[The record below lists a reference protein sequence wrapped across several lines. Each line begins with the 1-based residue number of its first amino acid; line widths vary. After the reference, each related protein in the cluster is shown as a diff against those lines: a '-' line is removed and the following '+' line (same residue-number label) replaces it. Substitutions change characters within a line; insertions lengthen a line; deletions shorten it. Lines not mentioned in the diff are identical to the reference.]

1 MSKWGSRI
9 FAATIG
15 LLALAV
21 GATLA
26 LRHIAPPERPL
37 ADATTLFAQTFND
50 SQGQAQ
56 AMAQWQGSYLVV
68 NFWATWCAPC
78 IEEMPD
84 LQKVQAEYANRG
96 VTVVGLAIDSEVAVR
111 RFGDEFKLQFPLLLA
126 GAAGSELIRQL
137 GNPSGAL
144 PYTLLIDR
152 RGRIVR
158 SRLGRLR
165 AIELRAWLDGQLMT
179 ETKLSPT

>member
-1 MSKWGSRI
+1 MKKWGSRA

-26 LRHIAPPERPL
+26 LRHYAPSPP
-37 ADATTLFAQTFND
+37 ADATALFAHTFKD
-50 SQGQAQ
+50 THDRPQ
-56 AMAQWQGSYLVV
+56 AMAQWQGNTLVV

-84 LQKVQAEYANRG
+84 LQKVQTEYASRG
-96 VTVVGLAIDSEVAVR
+96 ITVVGLAIDNEAAVK
-111 RFGDEFKLQFPLLLA
+111 RFGDELKVQFPLLLT

-144 PYTLLIDR
+144 PYTLLIDQ
-152 RGRIVR
+152 RGRIVQ
-158 SRLGRLR
+158 SKLGRLR
-165 AIELRAWLDGQLMT
+165 AIELRAWLDEQLGT
-179 ETKLSPT
+179 VTKLRPT